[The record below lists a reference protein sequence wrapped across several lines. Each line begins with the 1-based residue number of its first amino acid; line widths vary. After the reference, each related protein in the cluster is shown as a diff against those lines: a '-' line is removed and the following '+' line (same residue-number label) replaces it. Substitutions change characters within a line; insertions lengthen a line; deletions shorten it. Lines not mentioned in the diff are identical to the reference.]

1 MQFATPPPTPSEALL
16 LFRAMQKDDLGLKFM
31 LRYLPAGASMEDAR
45 RLYERLAQES
55 RTPCRFLDVPL
66 EIRRD

>member
-1 MQFATPPPTPSEALL
+1 
-16 LFRAMQKDDLGLKFM
+16 MQKDGLALKFM
-31 LRYLPAGASMEDAR
+31 FRYLPAGASLDDAR
-45 RLYERLAQES
+45 RLYEKLAQES